1 MTRYKMIN
9 GERIA
14 YTAEEEKA
22 RDAREKAWTD
32 GQTDRDLADLREQ
45 RDALLKETDWI
56 VIKSRE
62 SNANVPS
69 AWKNYRQSLR
79 DITDTYQSMND
90 DGFAFPTKPT
100 E

>member
-9 GERIA
+9 GELVE
-14 YTAEEEKA
+14 YTAEELKVLEAK
-22 RDAREKAWTD
+22 EKAWSD
-32 GQTDRDLADLREQ
+32 GQADRDLADLREQ
-45 RDALLKETDWI
+45 RDILLKDTDWT
-56 VIKSRE
+56 
-62 SNANVPS
+62 ANSDVTMS
-69 AWKNYRQSLR
+69 DEMRTYRQALR

>member
-14 YTAEEEKA
+14 YTAEEEKV
-22 RDAREKAWTD
+22 RDAREKAWAD
-32 GQTDRDLADLREQ
+32 GQADRDLADLREQ
-45 RDALLKETDWI
+45 RDVLLKETDWT
-56 VIKSRE
+56 
-62 SNANVPS
+62 ANSDVTMS
-69 AWKNYRQSLR
+69 DEMRTYRQSLR

>member
-22 RDAREKAWTD
+22 RDAREKAWAD
-32 GQTDRDLADLREQ
+32 GQADRDLADLREQ
-45 RDALLKETDWI
+45 RNALLKETDWI
-56 VIKSRE
+56 VINSRE

-69 AWKNYRQSLR
+69 AWKNYRQALR
-79 DITDTYQSMND
+79 DITNTYQSMND

>member
-9 GERIA
+9 GELVE

-22 RDAREKAWTD
+22 RDAREKAWAD
-32 GQTDRDLADLREQ
+32 GQADRDLVDLREQ
-45 RDALLKETDWI
+45 RDALLKDTDWT
-56 VIKSRE
+56 
-62 SNANVPS
+62 ANSDVTMS
-69 AWKNYRQSLR
+69 DEMRTYRQALR
-79 DITDTYQSMND
+79 DITNTYQSMND

>member
-14 YTAEEEKA
+14 YTAEEEKV
-22 RDAREKAWTD
+22 RDAREKAWAD
-32 GQTDRDLADLREQ
+32 GQADRDLADLREQ
-45 RDALLKETDWI
+45 RDVLLKETDWTANSD
-56 VIKSRE
+56 VTM
-62 SNANVPS
+62 SNEMRT
-69 AWKNYRQSLR
+69 YRQALR
-79 DITDTYQSMND
+79 DITNTYQSMND

>member
-14 YTAEEEKA
+14 YTAEEETA
-22 RDAREKAWTD
+22 RDAKEKAWSD

-45 RDALLKETDWI
+45 RDALLKDTDWM
-56 VIKSRE
+56 
-62 SNANVPS
+62 ANSDVTMS
-69 AWKNYRQSLR
+69 DEMRTYRQALR
-79 DITDTYQSMND
+79 DITNTYQSMND
-90 DGFAFPTKPT
+90 DGFAFPTKP